1 MKFYAGFRKGCH
13 VNWLLDP
20 VYEFVEDVGRMSL
33 FARDLARA
41 FKAFARDRMRG
52 YKLDMPE
59 VIGQLYAIG
68 VKSLPVVLITALFTG
83 MVLALQASLTLE
95 VKLKG
100 VTQFIGRTVAL
111 PFIRELG
118 PVLTGL
124 IVTGRIGSAIAA
136 EIGTMAVTEQVDAL
150 KTLGTEPVRYLGVPR
165 LIACLVML
173 PMLSVL
179 SNIVGLFGGFLVAKV
194 VLGMPA
200 MQYFGDIPDM
210 LVLSD
215 LWSGLG
221 KTVFFGGII
230 AVIACYEGFI
240 TTDGAEGVGKATTN
254 AVVKAS
260 ILILI
265 SDYFLTAFFAL
276 LP

>member
-1 MKFYAGFRKGCH
+1 
-13 VNWLLDP
+13 VNWLLKSIQSFID
-20 VYEFVEDVGRMSL
+20 EIGRVAL
-33 FARDLARA
+33 FARDLAGALRL
-41 FKAFARDRMRG
+41 FVRDRVRG
-52 YKLDMPE
+52 FKLDMPLITE
-59 VIGQLYAIG
+59 QLYAIG
-68 VKSLPVVLITALFTG
+68 VRSLPVVLITALFTG

-136 EIGTMAVTEQVDAL
+136 EIGTMAVTEQIDAL
-150 KTLGTEPVRYLGVPR
+150 KTLATEPLRYLGVPR
-165 LIACLVML
+165 LIACLTML
-173 PMLSVL
+173 PLLTVMAD
-179 SNIVGLFGGFLVAKV
+179 IVGLLGGFVVARL

-200 MQYFGDIPDM
+200 AQYFGDIPQM
-210 LVLSD
+210 LVLGD
-215 LWSGLG
+215 LWNGLG
-221 KTVFFGGII
+221 KTFFFGGII
-230 AVIACYEGFI
+230 ALIACYQGFG
-240 TTDGAEGVGKATTN
+240 TSGGAEGVGKATTN
-254 AVVKAS
+254 AVVQAS

-276 LP
+276 FL

>member
-1 MKFYAGFRKGCH
+1 MPS
-13 VNWLLDP
+13 LLDGLLT
-20 VYEFVEDVGRMSL
+20 EIGRVAI
-33 FARDLARA
+33 FAKDLALA
-41 FKAFARDRMRG
+41 TRDFLRKRRQGRRG
-52 YKLDMPE
+52 DFLLLIE
-59 VIGQLYAIG
+59 QLETIGA
-68 VKSLPVVLITALFTG
+68 KSVPVVLVTALFTG

-136 EIGTMAVTEQVDAL
+136 EIGTMQVTEQIDAL
-150 KTLGTEPVRYLGVPR
+150 KSLATPPMRYLGAPR
-165 LIACLVML
+165 LLACLLML
-173 PMLSVL
+173 PLLTVMADV
-179 SNIVGLFGGFLVAKV
+179 VGLLGGFLVAR
-194 VLGMPA
+194 LQIGISA
-200 MQYFGDIPDM
+200 TQYFSDIPEM
-210 LVLSD
+210 LSLAD

-221 KTVFFGGII
+221 KTLFFGGII
-230 AVIACYEGFI
+230 ALISCYEGFK
-240 TTDGAEGVGKATTN
+240 TSGGAEGVGRATTQ
-254 AVVKAS
+254 AVVVSS

-276 LP
+276 LA

>member
-1 MKFYAGFRKGCH
+1 
-13 VNWLLDP
+13 VNWLLEP
-20 VYEFVEDVGRMSL
+20 AMEFVEDAGRIGL
-33 FARDLARA
+33 FALDLTRA
-41 FKAFARDRMRG
+41 FKAFVRDRLRG
-52 YKLDMPE
+52 FKLDMPE
-59 VIGQLYAIG
+59 LLDQLYAIG
-68 VKSLPVVLITALFTG
+68 VKSLPVVLVTALFTG

-136 EIGTMAVTEQVDAL
+136 EIGTMAVTEQIDAL

-165 LIACLVML
+165 LIACLAML

-179 SNIVGLFGGFLVAKV
+179 SDIVGLFGGFVVAKL

-200 MQYFGDIPDM
+200 NRYFGDIPEM

-230 AVIACYEGFI
+230 ALISCYEGFN
-240 TTDGAEGVGKATTN
+240 TTGGAEGVGKATTN

-260 ILILI
+260 ILILV

>member
-1 MKFYAGFRKGCH
+1 
-13 VNWLLDP
+13 VNFILEPLN
-20 VYEFVEDVGRMSL
+20 EFIEDAGRMGL
-33 FARDLARA
+33 FALELGRASRD
-41 FKAFARDRMRG
+41 FVRDRMKG
-52 YKLDMPE
+52 FKHDMPE
-59 VIGQLYAIG
+59 VLDQLYVIG

-136 EIGTMAVTEQVDAL
+136 EIGTMAVTEQLDAL
-150 KTLGTEPVRYLGVPR
+150 KTLGTEPLRFLGVPR
-165 LIACLVML
+165 MVACLAML
-173 PMLSVL
+173 PMLAVL
-179 SNIVGLFGGFLVAKV
+179 ADVVGLGGGFVVAKL

-200 MQYFGDIPDM
+200 RQYFGDIPEM

-221 KTVFFGGII
+221 KTFFFGGII
-230 AVIACYEGFI
+230 ALIACYEGFS
-240 TTDGAEGVGKATTN
+240 TSNGAEGVGKATTS

-260 ILILI
+260 ILILV
-265 SDYFLTAFFAL
+265 SDYFLTAFFSL